1 MSFSDANI
9 TLILILTLAKSLF
22 SEQLCNQG
30 QILYLFFLIYL

>member
-1 MSFSDANI
+1 MAFSEANI
-9 TLILILTLAKSLF
+9 TRILNLEKTLF